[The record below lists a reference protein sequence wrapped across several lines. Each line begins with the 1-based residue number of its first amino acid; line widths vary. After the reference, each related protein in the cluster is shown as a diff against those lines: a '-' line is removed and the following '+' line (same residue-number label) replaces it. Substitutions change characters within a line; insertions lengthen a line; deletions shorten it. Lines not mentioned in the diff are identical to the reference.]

1 MKHKI
6 VHELNGTF
14 GLVKNKHQNI
24 AEKSNKSQN
33 PLEIALGAY
42 LRSVLRFFSV
52 KKNNI
57 DTEWGWWN
65 VLQFGIKIDGLVCLF
80 WFFNRSRK

>member
-1 MKHKI
+1 MNYIFKKHLIFLKHKI

-57 DTEWGWWN
+57 DTEWG
-65 VLQFGIKIDGLVCLF
+65 
-80 WFFNRSRK
+80 